1 MSRPTSSRGPKE
13 KRRGFRVTVT
23 HSDGINYGLIIA
35 ETNGQPDHTNVV
47 ATVRPAD
54 LLRLNDT
61 VQAVLRASKKPA
73 TTIGPSRQKPIDID
87 EAPGVRLALTA
98 LAVAPV
104 RRRDRS
110 REIVEGIATMSDE
123 EAYYWYAKVTHPEA
137 GSRSRRA
144 LRLLL
149 SDDER

>member
-1 MSRPTSSRGPKE
+1 MSRTTAKLPRE

-23 HSDGINYGLIIA
+23 HSDGTNYGLTIA
-35 ETNGQPDHTNVV
+35 ETNGHPDHTNVV

-73 TTIGPSRQKPIDID
+73 TTIGPGRQKPIEID

-98 LAVAPV
+98 LAVEPV

-110 REIVEGIATMSDE
+110 RAIVEGIASMSDE
-123 EAYYWYAKVTHPEA
+123 EAYYWYAKVTHPDA
-137 GSRSRRA
+137 GGRCLRS
-144 LRLLL
+144 LRLML

>member
-1 MSRPTSSRGPKE
+1 MSRATAKSPSE

-23 HSDGINYGLIIA
+23 NSDGTSYGFTIA
-35 ETNGQPDHTNVV
+35 ETNGHPDHTNIV

-54 LLRLNDT
+54 RFRLNDT

-73 TTIGPSRQKPIDID
+73 TTIGPSRQKPIEID

-98 LAVAPV
+98 LAVEPV

-110 REIVEGIATMSDE
+110 REIVEGIASMSDE
-123 EAYYWYAKVTHPEA
+123 EAYYWYAKVTHPDA
-137 GSRSRRA
+137 GGRSLRA

>member
-1 MSRPTSSRGPKE
+1 MSRTTAKLPSA

-23 HSDGINYGLIIA
+23 RSDGTNFGLTIA
-35 ETNGQPDHTNVV
+35 ETNGLPENTKLV
-47 ATVRPAD
+47 AAVRPAD
-54 LLRLNDT
+54 FPRLSET
-61 VQAVLRASKKPA
+61 IQAVLRASKKPA

-98 LAVAPV
+98 LAVEPV

-110 REIVEGIATMSDE
+110 REIVEGIASMSDE
-123 EAYYWYAKVTHPEA
+123 EAYYWYAKVTHPDA
-137 GSRSRRA
+137 GARRLRA

>member
-1 MSRPTSSRGPKE
+1 MSRTTAKSPSE
-13 KRRGFRVTVT
+13 KRRGFRLTVT
-23 HSDGINYGLIIA
+23 HSDGTSYGLTIA
-35 ETNGQPDHTNVV
+35 ETNGHPDHTNVV

-61 VQAVLRASKKPA
+61 VQAMLRASKKPG
-73 TTIGPSRQKPIDID
+73 TTIGPSRKKPIDID

-98 LAVAPV
+98 LAVEPV

-110 REIVEGIATMSDE
+110 REIVEGIASMSDE
-123 EAYYWYAKVTHPEA
+123 EAYYWYAKVIHPDA
-137 GSRSRRA
+137 GGRGLRA

>member
-1 MSRPTSSRGPKE
+1 MSRRARQGSKE
-13 KRRGFRVTVT
+13 KRRGFRLTVLQ
-23 HSDGINYGLIIA
+23 SDGTTYGLSIA
-35 ETNGQPDHTNVV
+35 ETNGQPDHTTLV

-54 LLRLNDT
+54 LARLNET
-61 VQAVLRASKKPA
+61 VQAVLRASRKPV
-73 TTIGPSRQKPIDID
+73 TSLGPSRQKPVDID

-98 LAVAPV
+98 LSVEPV

-110 REIVEGIATMSDE
+110 REIVEGIASMSDE

-137 GSRSRRA
+137 GSRSLRA

>member
-1 MSRPTSSRGPKE
+1 MSRTRAKSSGE
-13 KRRGFRVTVT
+13 KRRGFRVTVSQ
-23 HSDGINYGLIIA
+23 SDGTKYGLTIA
-35 ETNGQPDHTNVV
+35 ETNGHPDHNHIV

-73 TTIGPSRQKPIDID
+73 TIIGPSRQKPIEID

-98 LAVAPV
+98 LAVEPL

-110 REIVEGIATMSDE
+110 REIVEGIASMSDE
-123 EAYYWYAKVTHPEA
+123 EAYYWYAKVTHPDA
-137 GSRSRRA
+137 GGRSLRA

>member
-1 MSRPTSSRGPKE
+1 MSRTTAKAPRE

-23 HSDGINYGLIIA
+23 PSDGTNYGLTIV
-35 ETNGQPDHTNVV
+35 ETNGQPNHTNIV

-54 LLRLNDT
+54 RPRLNDT
-61 VQAVLRASKKPA
+61 VQAVLRASRKPA
-73 TTIGPSRQKPIDID
+73 TTIGPGRQKPIDIE

-98 LAVAPV
+98 LAVEPV

-110 REIVEGIATMSDE
+110 REIVEGIASMSDE
-123 EAYYWYAKVTHPEA
+123 EAYYWYAKVTHPDT
-137 GSRSRRA
+137 GGRSLRA

>member
-1 MSRPTSSRGPKE
+1 MKRPTTKASKE
-13 KRRGFRVTVT
+13 KRRGFRLTVT
-23 HSDGINYGLIIA
+23 HSDGTDYGLTIA
-35 ETNGQPDHTNVV
+35 ETNGHPANTTTV

-54 LLRLNDT
+54 LVRINDT

-73 TTIGPSRQKPIDID
+73 TTIGPSRQKPVDID

-98 LAVAPV
+98 LAVEPV

-110 REIVEGIATMSDE
+110 REIVAGIASMSDE
-123 EAYYWYAKVTHPEA
+123 EAYYWYAKVTHHDT
-137 GSRSRRA
+137 GGRSLRA